1 MKLYPYIQDFID
13 LVFPPHCLACEQKL
27 FRPERHICLACKAEL
42 PRTDFEKFHDNPVFR
57 RFIGRFPLRFAG
69 AWLHFQKAGKVQ
81 KLMHAFKYRDQE
93 KLAVY
98 LGRQLAK
105 EWRDSPLL
113 ASPDVIIPVP
123 LHPRKQRKR
132 GYNQAQA
139 IAEGLSAELKKP
151 LVLGQLNRI
160 RYRNSQTKEK
170 RFNRWQQ
177 VHSVFQLKEPASLA
191 GLHIL
196 LVDDV
201 ITTGATLEACLQSLA
216 QAPDSRF
223 SVLTLAHA

>member
-1 MKLYPYIQDFID
+1 MKPFVYLRDFVD
-13 LVFPPHCLACEQKL
+13 LIFPPSCLACEQKL
-27 FRPERHICLACKAEL
+27 FRPERHICLACKADL
-42 PRTDFEKFHDNPVFR
+42 PRTDFEKYQDNPVFR
-57 RFIGRFPLRFAG
+57 RFIGRFPLRYAG

-93 KLAVY
+93 KLAY
-98 LGRQLAK
+98 FLGGQLAR

-113 ASPDVIIPVP
+113 ASPDVIVPVP

-139 IAEGLSAELKKP
+139 IAEGLSAELSKP
-151 LVLGQLNRI
+151 LVLDQLRRV
-160 RYRNSQTKEK
+160 RYRNSQTKER

-177 VHSVFQLKEPASLA
+177 VNSVFQLKDPAKLA

-201 ITTGATLEACLQSLA
+201 ITTGATLEACLQVLA
-216 QAPDSRF
+216 QAPESRF